1 MPQVES
7 STRNPLPN
15 HSLIHRTM
23 SLEPYVF
30 PPSPSHQVKV
40 VQEYL
45 KYYSEFDFDR
55 LSGLSTDNF
64 TQLTLPASLGLS
76 VRTKI
81 EELGFL
87 KDLQASV
94 GGKTLQ
100 VSKFITQVE
109 YCSVLTANLFESS
122 PSTVSTME
130 WGRLGSMYA
139 PLSLY

>member
-1 MPQVES
+1 
-7 STRNPLPN
+7 
-15 HSLIHRTM
+15 M

-30 PPSPSHQVKV
+30 PPFPSHQVKV

-87 KDLQASV
+87 KDLQSSV

-100 VSKFITQVE
+100 VSKFVTQVE
-109 YCSVLTANLFESS
+109 YRSVLTANLFESS